1 METTPEFYTRT
12 MAKVYA
18 DQGHLD
24 KAAEIYRH
32 LIEKEPHRPE
42 LKTELADLEKVLSKI
57 GTGPARDLT
66 PLFRQWFDLIG
77 RYNTVQRLKRLR
89 RT

>member
-18 DQGHLD
+18 DQGHYD

-32 LIEKEPHRPE
+32 LVEKEPHRYE
-42 LKTELADLEKVLSKI
+42 LKAELADLEMILAQI

-77 RYNTVQRLKRLR
+77 RYNSVQRLKRLR

>member
-18 DQGHLD
+18 DQGHYG
-24 KAAEIYRH
+24 KAAEIYRY
-32 LIEKEPHRPE
+32 LIEKEPHRHE
-42 LKTELADLEKVLSKI
+42 LKAELADLEMILAQV

-66 PLFRQWFDLIG
+66 PLFRQWFDLMG
-77 RYNTVQRLKRLR
+77 RYNTMQRLKRLR